1 MVLREMFETISIFLS
16 SSSSSS
22 ARGNAPLLIVFIEG
36 LGFILLGFLVLY
48 ISFSYVNHIFYVL
61 LVFAVLSLA
70 IGFHIVLALAMYI
83 TRYRK

>member
-1 MVLREMFETISIFLS
+1 MFETISIFLS

-48 ISFSYVNHIFYVL
+48 ISFSYVNHIFLCVVSFCGSISCYRLSHSVSPGYVYNP
-61 LVFAVLSLA
+61 V
-70 IGFHIVLALAMYI
+70 
-83 TRYRK
+83 